1 MTQKGKIILAEIKG
15 DHLQNDDSR
24 NKIELDKE
32 WASQAGN
39 QFRYYMV
46 FRDNDNILPGAIC
59 INNFIAT
66 IKEL

>member
-32 WASQAGN
+32 
-39 QFRYYMV
+39 
-46 FRDNDNILPGAIC
+46 
-59 INNFIAT
+59 
-66 IKEL
+66 